1 MKLNL
6 HPIQNDHATLAS
18 LAQFYLYELSEIENL
33 DICDNGRFE
42 HDILHGTAV
51 RSDLLPFVIYA
62 AEQLIGFVLISQHS
76 RMRSHFSGHSI
87 ETIFV
92 LRRYRRHG
100 LGRSSV
106 CEVFDRF
113 PGVWEVA
120 THGQNVRG
128 MAFWRSV
135 IDIYTNGSY
144 QETWLQEASWR
155 GTVHSFLSQSGHYE

>member
-76 RMRSHFSGHSI
+76 RMRSHFLVI
-87 ETIFV
+87 L
-92 LRRYRRHG
+92 LRQSLFYA
-100 LGRSSV
+100 
-106 CEVFDRF
+106 
-113 PGVWEVA
+113 A
-120 THGQNVRG
+120 TAG
-128 MAFWRSV
+128 MAWGGAVSV
-135 IDIYTNGSY
+135 RFLIAFLVYGKSP
-144 QETWLQEASWR
+144 LMVRMSEAWP
-155 GTVHSFLSQSGHYE
+155 SGAV